1 CRWLVQSHRRAASAA
16 LSVPTFAVRD
26 TPEPSTGSA
35 GSQAGTAET
44 QTIRIAVF
52 IAMLVKRV
60 FMDRDLLVV
69 VPRLQQATFHGD
81 RRAGRRPR
89 RRPDDTIGIALS
101 RSRRDPGASI
111 RSRSG

>member
-1 CRWLVQSHRRAASAA
+1 
-16 LSVPTFAVRD
+16 
-26 TPEPSTGSA
+26 
-35 GSQAGTAET
+35 
-44 QTIRIAVF
+44 
-52 IAMLVKRV
+52 MLVKRV

-101 RSRRDPGASI
+101 RSRRDPGA
-111 RSRSG
+111 